1 MGAIPGASTG
11 DDGRDRRH
19 AGGSAGADAARGAG
33 GPGGGTR
40 SAPVPRRGVFRA
52 GRRPVPALAALTV
65 LTGTLL
71 AAALPAAL
79 PPGSPAGTTA
89 HAAPAD
95 FPGGL
100 ILVLD
105 ASGSMAEDDGTGTTR
120 MDDAREALGTAVDA
134 LPEGYPT
141 GLRLYGSES
150 SDCTDT
156 RLAQPVGPVD
166 PGAIREALGSVG
178 PTGNTPTSLALER
191 AVEDLPEV
199 PHGAIARRTVLLIS
213 DGESNCDEE
222 PPCEVAER
230 LAGDGVDLRIDTVGF
245 RIGEEGRAE
254 LECVAEA
261 GHGTYYDAPD
271 GEALGRELER
281 AARLSA
287 DGYRFEGEEVEGGP
301 DAGAAPALEPGRY
314 LDRIGPGETRW
325 YGVDLDEV
333 STADLAVTAVPHPGV
348 AVNRRDGLRLTLSD
362 SSDKLRRCV
371 REDVRFGDDEGAMIL
386 TGAVARV
393 PSPGGTSTCDA
404 AGRYLLSVERES
416 EEDSDGAHWPI
427 ELRVAVEEPLPD
439 GVRPAASATSYGAA
453 GPDAPLPTDEPV
465 DIEGGTG
472 FNDAVELAPG
482 VHRDRLL
489 PAQTRFYRVPVGWG
503 QQLRYRVEF
512 GNEPTLEGSPGSS
525 WVRTVAYAPHRA
537 PIGRGDFRTERPYRG
552 EESAVDM
559 GTVPVT
565 WTNRY
570 ESSAAVAPV
579 RAPGDHYIAVSLGPG
594 ATEIARNA
602 AIGVVLRVDVVGE
615 ELTGPGHDATPV
627 AAGDGD
633 EAGAGD
639 GDADGERNG
648 DGGDDSGTAGDAGAA
663 DGAGWGAPLLAALAG
678 AGAVLVIAGI
688 AFAVA
693 RARAPR
699 PAPAR
704 PATGAVAGPAAGRGV
719 AGIPPGAP
727 GGTHDGT
734 NDTRGDR

>member
-1 MGAIPGASTG
+1 MGAIPGTPTG
-11 DDGRDRRH
+11 HHTRGDMSRTARR
-19 AGGSAGADAARGAG
+19 GGA
-33 GPGGGTR
+33 R
-40 SAPVPRRGVFRA
+40 SA
-52 GRRPVPALAALTV
+52 RRPTAALTA
-65 LTGTLL
+65 LTVVAGALL
-71 AAALPAAL
+71 TAIPAFL
-79 PPGSPAGTTA
+79 PPGVPGGATA
-89 HAAPAD
+89 RAAPAD
-95 FPGGL
+95 IPGGL

-141 GLRLYGSES
+141 GLRLYGSEN

-156 RLAQPVGPVD
+156 RLAQPVEPVD
-166 PGAIREALGSVG
+166 PEAIRDALGSVG

-213 DGESNCDEE
+213 DGESNCDGE

-254 LECVAEA
+254 LECIAEA

-287 DGYRFEGEEVEGGP
+287 DGYRFEGEEVDGGA
-301 DAGAAPALEPGRY
+301 DAASAPTLEPGGY

-325 YGVDLDEV
+325 YAVDLDDV
-333 STADLAVTAVPHPGV
+333 STADVAVTAVPHPGV
-348 AVNRRDGLRLTLSD
+348 AVHRRDGLLLTLSE

-371 REDVRFGDDEGAMIL
+371 RQDVRFGDDEGAMIL
-386 TGAVARV
+386 TGAVSRV
-393 PSPGGTSTCDA
+393 PSPNGNATCDA

-416 EEDSDGAHWPI
+416 EEGSDGAHWPI

-439 GVRPAASATSYGAA
+439 DVRPAASATSYGAA
-453 GPDAPLPTDEPV
+453 GPDSPLPTDEPV

-512 GNEPTLEGSPGSS
+512 GNEPTLEERSASS

-537 PIGRGDFRTERPYRG
+537 PIGRGDFRADRPYRG

-570 ESSAAVAPV
+570 ESSAAVTPV
-579 RAPGDHYIAVSLGPG
+579 RSPGDHYIAVSLGPG

-615 ELTGPGHDATPV
+615 ELTGPGHDAVPV
-627 AAGDGD
+627 SAG
-633 EAGAGD
+633 E
-639 GDADGERNG
+639 GDASGAEDEGERDDGERDAGN
-648 DGGDDSGTAGDAGAA
+648 GDDSAAPGESGAA
-663 DGAGWGAPLLAALAG
+663 DGAGWGAPL
-678 AGAVLVIAGI
+678 
-688 AFAVA
+688 
-693 RARAPR
+693 
-699 PAPAR
+699 
-704 PATGAVAGPAAGRGV
+704 
-719 AGIPPGAP
+719 
-727 GGTHDGT
+727 
-734 NDTRGDR
+734 